1 MALQVQDITS
11 QQIASVLHM
20 IETVRNQLLNTV
32 AHPDGSSVSDNQS
45 AGSEATRAFDV
56 NAQYRPAAERQSIAD
71 SIVQRW
77 NATKQHEERL

>member
-45 AGSEATRAFDV
+45 AEASLAFDV